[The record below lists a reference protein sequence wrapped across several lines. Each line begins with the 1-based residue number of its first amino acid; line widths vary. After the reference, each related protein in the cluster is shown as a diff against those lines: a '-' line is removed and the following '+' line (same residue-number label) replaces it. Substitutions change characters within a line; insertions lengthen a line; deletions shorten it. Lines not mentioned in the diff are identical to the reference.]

1 MKSTKLLSAIAA
13 LIFSFGIANAQNISI
28 SDVSHTAD
36 ASAVLDVYS
45 TSLGMLVP
53 RLSSAPSS
61 PATGLLYYDTGSNSF
76 KYNAGTSSSPSWTEL
91 SYGNLWS
98 RSGSNTYMSNPGDNL
113 LIGTNF
119 SSGLKFY
126 VHSPVAG
133 QVSRFDGK
141 VEFFDYDAAAGG
153 NLLAEIDRIGSTQNG
168 VLNVYNGTATNI
180 ASLTSVST
188 SAFGSFQTTAGNA
201 YSNGIITSDNTFVL
215 QNSASIATGAQNDG
229 LTMMKSY
236 NSGIVD
242 FDNQSRARV
251 FQTMN
256 PFIQPPIPSVGQ
268 IIPFATWT
276 EVNFDQL
283 SYDTHL
289 EWNLAT
295 NPAAGPSYFKVT
307 QDGYYQVNARV
318 DFILGY
324 VEEQQGE
331 VIPIHNPNYP
341 GYVSIAIYVST
352 DNGQTWN
359 MYAQGNKLQGADNNN
374 GGWNDLQNNLA
385 PNISDVVELHQNDLI
400 DIRVWQD
407 LGINQ
412 VGQPTGIPLRVLEQN
427 GAGGNSTQVYCSIHK
442 AS

>member
-1 MKSTKLLSAIAA
+1 MKNSRLLTAIVAF
-13 LIFSFGIANAQNISI
+13 IFSIGIVNAQNISI

-98 RSGSNTYMSNPGDNL
+98 RSGTDTYLTNTGDNL
-113 LIGTNF
+113 LIGT
-119 SSGLKFY
+119 SSYSGLKFY

-141 VEFFDYDAAAGG
+141 VEFFDYDAAGGG

-168 VLNVYNGTATNI
+168 VFNVYDGTASNI
-180 ASLTSVST
+180 ASLSSVSG
-188 SAFGSFQTTAGNA
+188 SAFGTFFANGAGS
-201 YSNGIITSDNTFVL
+201 YSHGIVTSDNTYVL
-215 QNSASIATGAQNDG
+215 QNTGSITTGSQNDG
-229 LTMMKSY
+229 VTMMKSY
-236 NSGIVD
+236 NSGITD

-251 FQTMN
+251 FQTAN
-256 PFIQPPIPSVGQ
+256 PNINPPNPSVGQ
-268 IIPFATWT
+268 LIPFAQWT
-276 EVNFDQL
+276 EVNFDL
-283 SYDTHL
+283 NSYDTHN
-289 EWNLAT
+289 EWTLAT
-295 NPAAGPSYFKVT
+295 NAANGPSRFKVT
-307 QDGYYQVNARV
+307 EDGYYQVNARV
-318 DFILGY
+318 DYILSY
-324 VEEQQGE
+324 YEEGIGE
-331 VIPIHNPNYP
+331 LNPIHNPSYP
-341 GYVSIAIYVST
+341 GYVSIAIFIST

-359 MYAQGNKLQGADNNN
+359 MYAQGNKLQGADNNS

-385 PNISDVVELHQNDLI
+385 PNISDVVELHQNDLV
-400 DIRVWQD
+400 DIRVWQN

-412 VGQPTGIPLRVLEQN
+412 QGQPCPIPLRVLEQN
-427 GAGGNSTQVYCSIHK
+427 GAGGHSTQVYCSIHK
-442 AS
+442 SS